1 MMLRLISAP
10 SAALALILG
19 TAAVLGG
26 GCTHSTS
33 DRDLVYRQPAEAIA
47 LAAETKGTFSKEPLK
62 VLWLDPRTPAEFEKG
77 HIPQATNIPF
87 PEIEK
92 THEVACKGYDAFIVY
107 DTDYDDVMA
116 KAAAKRLLELG
127 YKKVYCIVGGLKSWQ
142 ADGNPIATGK

>member
-1 MMLRLISAP
+1 MLRLISVP

-19 TAAVLGG
+19 TAAMLAT

-33 DRDLVYRQPAEAIA
+33 DRDLVYRQPAEAIT

-127 YKKVYCIVGGLKSWQ
+127 YKNVYNILGGLKAWK
-142 ADGNPIATGK
+142 ADGNAVTAPKK

>member
-1 MMLRLISAP
+1 MLRLISVP

-19 TAAVLGG
+19 TAAMLAT

-87 PEIEK
+87 PEIER
-92 THEVACKGYDAFIVY
+92 THEVSCKGFDMFIVY

-116 KAAAKRLLELG
+116 KASAKRLLELG
-127 YKKVYCIVGGLKSWQ
+127 YRKVYCVVGGLKAWK
-142 ADGNPIATGK
+142 ADGNPVATGT